1 MSDMQSMV
9 DRMRGSEHQPSQ
21 EEMDMAEHLID
32 TLLAAV
38 ESGKITAE
46 EAKDIIRKAPNT
58 MEEMSATGG
67 GVGSGGATFTP
78 GSGMQYAQALDKPKK
93 KMKESYSKKDYRT
106 PDPSNIKKGEPGKF
120 KPGSSFAFKDQPT
133 AETRDGKE
141 VKVGSSVYH
150 AGEKAVITK
159 IFKDNGKNRISAKK
173 EDGTIVTGSPM
184 QYTSV
189 APSAKESKD
198 KEPKL
203 AAGKLKK
210 NYAVDK
216 FGFTPA
222 PSIPNRPST
231 GGFQYKALWDE
242 SEELQE
248 SYSRFKKATRERD
261 AAGQY
266 HTGVGLVRK
275 KLAEVNRMVE
285 YLATLKSDLTTA
297 GMVNE
302 TTHTKRSLEKMT
314 EMIKSIYVKH
324 KKLK

>member
-9 DRMRGSEHQPSQ
+9 DRMHSDANQPSPEEQ
-21 EEMDMAEHLID
+21 EMAQQLID
-32 TLLAAV
+32 MLLAAV

-46 EAKDIIRKAPNT
+46 EAKEIIRNAPDT
-58 MEEMSATGG
+58 MDEMSATGG

-93 KMKESYSKKDYRT
+93 KPKT
-106 PDPSNIKKGEPGKF
+106 
-120 KPGSSFAFKDQPT
+120 
-133 AETRDGKE
+133 ET
-141 VKVGSSVYH
+141 
-150 AGEKAVITK
+150 
-159 IFKDNGKNRISAKK
+159 
-173 EDGTIVTGSPM
+173 
-184 QYTSV
+184 
-189 APSAKESKD
+189 KD

-231 GGFQYKALWDE
+231 GGFQYKDLWAESHALD
-242 SEELQE
+242 E
-248 SYSRFKKATRERD
+248 SYSRFKKAARERD

-266 HTGVGLVRK
+266 HTGVGIVRK
-275 KLAEVNRMVE
+275 KLAEVNRMME
-285 YLATLKSDLTTA
+285 YLATLKSDLTTD
-297 GMVNE
+297 GIVNE
-302 TTHTKRSLEKMT
+302 TSHTKKSLEKMT
-314 EMIKSIYVKH
+314 EMIKSIYIKH